1 MTNKLSLIPSDV
13 QVYGTITGRT
23 SGMIT
28 TLPNS
33 KNSQASKIGTT
44 IKNHV
49 HWAPD
54 DMDFVSF
61 DFSGLE
67 LVIAAAFN
75 SLEHCNREG
84 LALDPM
90 ATKAAELVF
99 LGESAKGTDV
109 HTTVSKQIG
118 IPRSTSKTA
127 EYACLPIDY
136 KVLTKTG
143 WVSGPLITEND
154 QVMGYNKN
162 GSLEWATVTKTHYLK
177 NKEIWDFGKFASTPD
192 HRWVAKSRR
201 KNENWGPHTLAE
213 ILSHKNWK
221 VRVAAEIAET
231 KSLLTANEAKV
242 LAWLLTDGSFCFNSG
257 QYNSYISQG
266 KEIFKQDI
274 EQLLIEE
281 NALSC
286 KYRVKSIN
294 LDCWRFNV
302 KHSYVKNLLNK
313 CQQPV
318 KKKIDFNFEQV
329 ILKLGIKELKAVC
342 QVICDAEGHK
352 LSKKNSWRIA
362 QNDTLLGQAFRTCF
376 ALAGYQVNCNKKY
389 TNASGNIVQNFHV
402 TTRQHFVSDTLA
414 KKLKKSIGDV
424 WCLTTSTDS
433 FLAMSPKGDIT
444 VLFNCLY
451 GSGLNGL
458 KSTVRPELPDLT
470 EKDLHIK
477 CSDFMQY
484 FKGDKIKYTQY
495 YKNGLFSHFFNW
507 ANDLIAESVPRLPFL
522 GTAITQAL
530 RPEAVGKDY
539 RTSRLNWCVQASG
552 GELHDT
558 VLVLVKRKCKAAG
571 FMPQDYRF
579 YGSIHD

>member
-1 MTNKLSLIPSDV
+1 MSNKLSLTPSDV

-33 KNSQASKIGTT
+33 KANQANKIGTT

-75 SLEHCNREG
+75 SLEYCNREG

-90 ATKAAELVF
+90 ATKSAELIF
-99 LGESAKGTDV
+99 LGESSKGTDV
-109 HTTVSKQIG
+109 HTVVAKQVG
-118 IPRSTSKTA
+118 IPRNTTKTA
-127 EYACLPIDY
+127 EY
-136 KVLTKTG
+136 
-143 WVSGPLITEND
+143 
-154 QVMGYNKN
+154 
-162 GSLEWATVTKTHYLK
+162 
-177 NKEIWDFGKFASTPD
+177 ST
-192 HRWVAKSRR
+192 
-201 KNENWGPHTLAE
+201 
-213 ILSHKNWK
+213 
-221 VRVAAEIAET
+221 
-231 KSLLTANEAKV
+231 
-242 LAWLLTDGSFCFNSG
+242 
-257 QYNSYISQG
+257 
-266 KEIFKQDI
+266 
-274 EQLLIEE
+274 
-281 NALSC
+281 
-286 KYRVKSIN
+286 
-294 LDCWRFNV
+294 
-302 KHSYVKNLLNK
+302 
-313 CQQPV
+313 
-318 KKKIDFNFEQV
+318 
-329 ILKLGIKELKAVC
+329 
-342 QVICDAEGHK
+342 
-352 LSKKNSWRIA
+352 
-362 QNDTLLGQAFRTCF
+362 
-376 ALAGYQVNCNKKY
+376 
-389 TNASGNIVQNFHV
+389 
-402 TTRQHFVSDTLA
+402 
-414 KKLKKSIGDV
+414 
-424 WCLTTSTDS
+424 
-433 FLAMSPKGDIT
+433 
-444 VLFNCLY
+444 LY

-470 EKDLHIK
+470 EKDLHTK

-495 YKNGLFSHFFNW
+495 YKDGLFSHFFNW
-507 ANDLIAESVPRLPFL
+507 ANDLIAEPVPRLPFL